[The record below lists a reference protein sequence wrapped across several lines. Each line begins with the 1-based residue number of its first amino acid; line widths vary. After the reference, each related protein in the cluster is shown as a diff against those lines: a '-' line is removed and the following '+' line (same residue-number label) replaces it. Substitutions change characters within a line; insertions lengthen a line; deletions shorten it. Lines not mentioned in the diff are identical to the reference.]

1 MPGRTSVA
9 LAATLAL
16 MLPAAAAAQAPALEP
31 GVAVASFDS
40 AWTAIHRTHWD
51 TTFNGVDWN
60 GVRAELRPRAEAAR
74 TAPQLRAV
82 ITDMLGRLRQSH
94 FYVIPGEVQQE
105 LAANGAGDGAGDGD
119 AGFDVRLV
127 EGRILVTQV
136 DSGGPAWAAGVRP
149 GWTVEAVGQT
159 RADRVLAALA
169 KLPADTD
176 PRQRASQARGAVYAA
191 QKGPAGS
198 ALAATFRD
206 GQDRRVATSLTLRPS
221 PGQPTR
227 FLNLPEINV
236 VAARRVVT
244 LDDGTR
250 VGVVRFNMWLPALAA
265 ELNEAVDA
273 LRDTD
278 GIVVDLRGNPGGLG
292 FMAAGVAGHFIDRA
306 DTLARE
312 QRRGQQLLYVVN
324 PRRVDTQNRPVRPF
338 AGPVAVLTDA
348 LTASTSEFFA
358 GGLQGLGRAR
368 VFGETSAG
376 AALPALTRRLPSG
389 DVLVHAIADFHG
401 PGGKRFEG
409 VGVVPDVAAPPT
421 RAALL
426 AGGDP
431 ALDAALR
438 WIGAQ
443 TP

>member
-1 MPGRTSVA
+1 MRRRFAIGLFSAA
-9 LAATLAL
+9 LLA
-16 MLPAAAAAQAPALEP
+16 PTAVAAQAPALEP

-40 AWTAIHRTHWD
+40 AWAAIHRTHWD

-82 ITDMLGRLRQSH
+82 INDMLGRLRQSH
-94 FYVIPGEVQQE
+94 FYLIPGEVQRE
-105 LAANGAGDGAGDGD
+105 LSTDGEGGGDGD
-119 AGFDVRLV
+119 AGFDVRLA

-149 GWTVEAVGQT
+149 GWAVEAVGKT
-159 RADRVLAALA
+159 RADRVLVALA
-169 KLPADTD
+169 KLPVDTD
-176 PRQRASQARGAVYAA
+176 PRQKASQARGAVYAA

-198 ALAATFRD
+198 TLVASFRD
-206 GQDRRVATSLTLRPS
+206 GRDRPVAVTLTLRPS

-227 FLNLPEINV
+227 FLNLPEMNV
-236 VAARRVVT
+236 VSTRRVVT

-250 VGVVRFNMWLPALAA
+250 VGVVRFNLWLPALAWA
-265 ELNEAVDA
+265 LNEAVDA

-278 GIVVDLRGNPGGLG
+278 GIVVDLRGNQGGLG

-348 LTASTSEFFA
+348 LTASTSEFFE

-368 VFGETSAG
+368 VFGETTAG

-401 PGGKRFEG
+401 PRGKRFEG

-438 WIGAQ
+438 WIGTQ

>member
-1 MPGRTSVA
+1 MRRRLCTA
-9 LAATLAL
+9 LLSAVLLA
-16 MLPAAAAAQAPALEP
+16 PVAAAAQAPALEP

-82 ITDMLGRLRQSH
+82 INDMLARLRQSH
-94 FYVIPGEVQQE
+94 FYLIPGEVQQE
-105 LAANGAGDGAGDGD
+105 LSAEGAGDGD

-127 EGRILVTQV
+127 EERILVTQV
-136 DSGGPAWAAGVRP
+136 DSGGPAWTAGVRP
-149 GWTVEAVGQT
+149 GWSVEAVGPT
-159 RADRVLAALA
+159 HADRVLAALA

-176 PRQRASQARGAVYAA
+176 PRHRAAQVRGAVYVA

-198 ALAATFRD
+198 PLPASFRD
-206 GQDRRVATSLTLRPS
+206 GRGRRVAVKLTLRPS

-227 FLNLPEINV
+227 FLNLPEMNV
-236 VAARRVVT
+236 HAARRVVA
-244 LDDGTR
+244 LEDRTR
-250 VGVVRFNMWLPALAA
+250 VGVVRFNLWLPALAG

-338 AGPVAVLTDA
+338 AGPVAILTDA

-368 VFGETSAG
+368 VFGETTAG

-389 DVLVHAIADFHG
+389 DVLVHAIADFTG
-401 PGGKRFEG
+401 PRGTRFEG
-409 VGVVPDVAAPPT
+409 VGVVPDVVAPPT

-438 WIGAQ
+438 WISEQA
-443 TP
+443 P